1 MNEKRLTVRDIAA
14 RKGCTPLVCL
24 TAYTAPM
31 TKIMDKHVDVILV
44 GDSLGMVVYGFDST
58 VPVTMEMMVAHGSAV
73 ARSSKNALVVVDMPF
88 GSYQASREQA
98 FENAARLMKETGCAA
113 VKLEGGAEM
122 AETIEFLTQRGIPVM
137 GHIGLQPQSVNAAG
151 GYRVMGR
158 TVEEEKKI
166 AFDAAAVAQA
176 GAFAVVI
183 ECTAEALAAAITK
196 EIAIPTIGI
205 GASASCDG
213 QILVVD
219 DMLGLSGDNIPKFV
233 KKFADAALMIDSAI
247 ATYADAVRTREF
259 PSETNTY
266 SVSPAIK
273 STQKKA
279 G

>member
-1 MNEKRLTVRDIAA
+1 MNGKRLTVRDIAA
-14 RKGCTPLVCL
+14 RKGCIPIVCL

-31 TKIMDKHVDVILV
+31 AKIMDRHVDVILV

-58 VPVTMEMMVAHGSAV
+58 VPVTMDMMIAHGAAV
-73 ARSSKNALVVVDMPF
+73 VRSSKNALVVVDMPF
-88 GSYQASREQA
+88 GSYQASPQQA

-113 VKLEGGAEM
+113 VKLEGGADM

-137 GHIGLQPQSVNAAG
+137 AHIGLQPQSVNAAG

-166 AFDAAAVAQA
+166 FIDAAAVAQA

-183 ECTAEALAAAITK
+183 ECTAEAVAAAVTK

-213 QILVVD
+213 QILVID
-219 DMLGLSGDNIPKFV
+219 DMLGLSGDAIPKFV
-233 KKFADAALMIDSAI
+233 KKYADAAILAESAI
-247 ATYADAVRTREF
+247 AVYAEEVRTRKF
-259 PSETNTY
+259 PSVTNTY
-266 SVSPAIK
+266 TQSNDSKPATKIVK
-273 STQKKA
+273 
-279 G
+279 